1 MRSTA
6 TCWRRASRRQRRRVH
21 LLVPIRER
29 FSGFADL
36 IDDESEAGLFD
47 RLRAAE
53 STGQLVGDDKFLAM
67 IERQA
72 KRRFRPGERGPQS
85 KTPIDERRGT
95 LLNALS
101 P

>member
-1 MRSTA
+1 M
-6 TCWRRASRRQRRRVH
+6 
-21 LLVPIRER
+21 PIRER

-67 IERQA
+67 IERET
-72 KRRFRPGERGPQS
+72 RRRLWPGKRGPKPRPAAAEAQ
-85 KTPIDERRGT
+85 G
-95 LLNALS
+95 
-101 P
+101 